1 MATTTYGPGM
11 QIDQLALGES
21 LCISFLIVS
30 LLLLSIYT
38 MIPMIS
44 RILLAIAAS
53 PVYFSTSFQVGSW
66 SRQIMS
72 GNRRLHSSKV
82 SAMPGGLTVTLDKPL
97 GVILEEVEEGAAKGV
112 YIANLKEEG
121 SAFNSDLKDFI
132 IGLAL
137 KSVMGT
143 NVRDLKFDG
152 EF

>member
-1 MATTTYGPGM
+1 M
-11 QIDQLALGES
+11 IAL
-21 LCISFLIVS
+21 V
-30 LLLLSIYT
+30 
-38 MIPMIS
+38 S
-44 RILLAIAAS
+44 RILLAIAVSPAYISNCFQFAS
-53 PVYFSTSFQVGSW
+53 WPP
-66 SRQIMS
+66 QITA